1 MELENQNNQRRP
13 LGAKQKR
20 TKEQTSKALPSTIKK
35 KGRRRRKKKS
45 ILSNQTTS
53 KDTHKKRRKTSV
65 EKVQTYHVEIAFI
78 VERRGGV
85 GYS

>member
-35 KGRRRRKKKS
+35 KGRRRKKS

-53 KDTHKKRRKTSV
+53 KDTKKRRKTSV